1 MFEKEIYTHDA
12 YETIDTCV
20 KKYKFLETITRFFK
34 YYHVEFQTIEIDA
47 TKDDT
52 TVALNNFCGYVR
64 TTVSN
69 NGIIKYTAISLIN
82 NDNNCS
88 ISYPKSKTSYECSE
102 WMIVHH
108 FARYMSILGTMMNW
122 GPNSVQKIIDTYT
135 IDEALLDDLETKK
148 DSYANL
154 NKLHSLLKN
163 IRLRPGSDYEPNL
176 DPDVVMSWSLKYRQI
191 TDHEYKI
198 IERYVI
204 QYVQKSMI
212 TVTDMIYSS
221 VGRDNRS
228 IAKSYTDIMNTIWKI
243 CLQQL
248 EKELMMEDELK

>member
-1 MFEKEIYTHDA
+1 MFEKEIYTYDA

-20 KKYKFLETITRFFK
+20 KKYKFLETIVRFFK
-34 YYHVEFQTIEIDA
+34 HWHVECQTVEVDA
-47 TKDDT
+47 TKDT
-52 TVALNNFCGYVR
+52 TVALNDFCGYVR

-69 NGIIKYTAISLIN
+69 GIIKYTAVSLIN
-82 NDNNCS
+82 NESNCS
-88 ISYPKSKTSYECSE
+88 TPYPMSEILYEGSG
-102 WMIVHH
+102 WMIVQH

-122 GPNSVQKIIDTYT
+122 GQNSVQKIIDTYT
-135 IDEALLDDLETKK
+135 IDAALLNDVEAERDTLAT
-148 DSYANL
+148 L

-163 IRLRPGSDYEPNL
+163 VRLRPGSDYEPSI
-176 DPDVVMSWSLKYRQI
+176 DPDIVMSWSLRYRQI
-191 TDHEYKI
+191 TDHEYNV

-204 QYVQKSMI
+204 QYAQKSMI

-228 IAKSYTDIMNTIWKI
+228 IAKSYTDIMNAIWKL